1 MKMQKKHRK
10 HGVARLNEITE
21 GVIWKQLLLF
31 FFPIMLGSLFQ
42 QLYNMADAMIVGNFV
57 GKEALAAVGGTTS
70 VLINL
75 LVGFFVGVASG
86 ATVIIAQF
94 FGGNSDREVSRGVH
108 TSMMLAIVGG
118 AVLMIA
124 GIVMAEPLLRMMQT
138 PEDIMDYSVTY
149 IRIYFLG
156 MIPSAIY
163 NIGSGILRA
172 VGDSKRP
179 LYFLMA
185 ACIINIILDLLFVVG
200 FHWGVVGAGVATVLS
215 QCVSAVLVCFV
226 LARSSESYQLIIHK
240 VRFDSA
246 MLSRIIQIGL
256 PAGLQS
262 VMYNAANIVVQTS
275 INTFGTNTVAS
286 WTVFEKMDGIF
297 WMVLSAFGVAVTA
310 FIGQNF
316 GARKYDR
323 VKKSVR
329 VSLAICMG
337 IAIVLSAVLIVL
349 ARYIFMLFT
358 SDAAVVEEGV
368 FMVQF
373 MMPLYFTYVF
383 TEILSGAVRGTG
395 DAFIPMVITCIGVCV
410 LRIAWIAVV
419 VPQWHDTRAVMLSFP
434 ITWVVTSSAFVIYY
448 LKGKWLQRGIK
459 RLDESGVI

>member
-329 VSLAICMG
+329 VSLSICMG